1 MPTSGDDD
9 GREPSSLDEW
19 LREFL
24 SNGALVPVALV
35 AAGCFTAI
43 GAGIVLAALRAR
55 SLPASAALVLLAGMS
70 LDALLRDRRRHG
82 PLGLRGLGL
91 ASRLVLALWA
101 LSLAGAAAA
110 LALGLA

>member
-1 MPTSGDDD
+1 MSQPEDPGGED
-9 GREPSSLDEW
+9 REPHGLDAW

-24 SNGALVPVALV
+24 ANGALQPVALV

-55 SLPASAALVLLAGMS
+55 NLAALAALVLLAGMS
-70 LDALLRDRRRHG
+70 LDALLRDRRK
-82 PLGLRGLGL
+82 RGRLGL
-91 ASRLVLALWA
+91 ASRLVLGLWA
-101 LSLAGAAAA
+101 LSAAAAAAA

>member
-1 MPTSGDDD
+1 MATPGDDD

-19 LREFL
+19 LRQFL
-24 SNGALVPVALV
+24 SDGGLIPVALV

-55 SLPASAALVLLAGMS
+55 NLPASAALVLLAGMS
-70 LDALLRDRRRHG
+70 LDALLRDRRR
-82 PLGLRGLGL
+82 RGRLGL
-91 ASRLVLALWA
+91 ASRLVLVLWA
-101 LSLAGAAAA
+101 LSLAAAAAA